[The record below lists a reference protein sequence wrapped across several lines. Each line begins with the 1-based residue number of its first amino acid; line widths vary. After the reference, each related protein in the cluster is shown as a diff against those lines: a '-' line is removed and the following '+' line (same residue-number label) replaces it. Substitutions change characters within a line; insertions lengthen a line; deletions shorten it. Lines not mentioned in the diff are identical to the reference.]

1 MTIVTATDFS
11 KQSATA
17 LVEAAREAERAQ
29 VNLVCVHVMEEWRT
43 HSSWER
49 LVGETA
55 ELREQMYQER
65 IARLNAFC
73 RERLDDDVIEPERV
87 TRRVFTGAPSARILE
102 LAEEVDA
109 SQIVIGS
116 AGVGALAA
124 NFLGSTANDLVRR
137 SQRPVLVVPPHEE
150 TQASR
155 LGPILVPVD
164 FSAVGLATLRYAGEL
179 ARRDEHELVVVHATG
194 PSPVRLS
201 KASYPLSI
209 DPGGFDRAMLIQ
221 RHGLEQ
227 IVEALDLDDLTDTV
241 RVEVGEPHRV
251 IRELVDEL
259 EARMVCMGS
268 HGRQGVQRFLLGNT
282 AERVLRQVPCPV
294 LVLRETLEPGSS
306 LRSLLEL
313 SAGSVSAEE

>member
-29 VNLVCVHVMEEWRT
+29 VNLVCVHVMEEWRA

-55 ELREQMYQER
+55 ELRDQMYQER
-65 IARLNAFC
+65 VARLNAFC
-73 RERLDDDVIEPERV
+73 RERFDDDVIAPERV
-87 TRRVFTGAPSARILE
+87 TRRVLTGAPSARILE
-102 LAEEVDA
+102 MAEEVDA
-109 SQIVIGS
+109 SRIVIGS
-116 AGVGALAA
+116 AGVGTLAA

-137 SQRPVLVVPPHEE
+137 SQRPVLVVPPREE
-150 TQASR
+150 IEAPR
-155 LGPILVPVD
+155 PGPILVPMD
-164 FSAVGLATLRYAGEL
+164 FSAVGLATLRYAGDL
-179 ARRDEHELVVVHATG
+179 ARRNEHELVVVHATG

-201 KASYPLSI
+201 KASYPFSI
-209 DPGGFDRAMLIQ
+209 DPGGFDRAILIQ

-227 IVEALDLDDLTDTV
+227 IVEALDLDEITAAV
-241 RVEVGEPHRV
+241 RIEVGEPHRI

-259 EARMVCMGS
+259 AACMICMGS

-294 LVLRETLEPGSS
+294 LVLRETLEQGSP
-306 LRSLLEL
+306 LRPLLEL
-313 SAGSVSAEE
+313 SAGSIPPEG